1 MTELADGKYFYGV
14 VTVGERGQIV
24 IPKTARSHFGI
35 KAGDQLMVLA
45 DVKKGIVVA
54 PATTMRKLGL
64 KLLGL
69 VGEMEDLHTDEED
82 D

>member
-1 MTELADGKYFYGV
+1 MTELADEKYFYGV

-24 IPKTARSHFGI
+24 IPKTAREHFGI

-45 DVKKGIVVA
+45 DLKKGIVIV

-69 VGEMEDLHTDEED
+69 MGGIDDLDTDEED
-82 D
+82 

>member
-1 MTELADGKYFYGV
+1 MTELDDGKYFYGV

-24 IPKTARSHFGI
+24 IPKTAREHFGI

-45 DVKKGIVVA
+45 DMKKGIVVA
-54 PATTMRKLGL
+54 PATMMKKLGL

-69 VGEMEDLHTDEED
+69 LGGIED
-82 D
+82 

>member
-14 VTVGERGQIV
+14 VRVGERGQIV
-24 IPKTARSHFGI
+24 IPKAAREHFGI

-45 DVKKGIVVA
+45 DLKKGIVVT
-54 PATTMRKLGL
+54 PATTMRRLGL

-69 VGEMEDLHTDEED
+69 LGGIEDLHTDEED